1 MKRLE
6 RLLEKLAEV
15 LDVSGMTAAEVGE
28 LLISLALMLFYEG
41 LGIWIAV
48 VAQNYFILSISTFL
62 WVWIIVE
69 CFINKIFF
77 EKLDNY
83 LLETT
88 KATNLVCWIIFI
100 IAMILSWNHFVGF
113 ILTTILAFIIGDFKK
128 IKRKNNK

>member
-128 IKRKNNK
+128 NKKKE

>member
-48 VAQNYFILSISTFL
+48 VAQNYFILSIGTFL

-128 IKRKNNK
+128 NKKKE